1 MHFAGLIFWPGTACC
16 RPFCSRLPLHFLIKR
31 FCSLNCNYP
40 MGGGQ
45 PTPGNLKPHIISII
59 ILRYIEFWRWIRD
72 VPPSYTHQTGYKTA
86 FIMCEP
92 FVPSA
97 MVPVPKNVLRRTCSE
112 MRGKHRFQK
121 IDHLCWGAFKI
132 VNIHPNVLDGT
143 CLTFDS

>member
-1 MHFAGLIFWPGTACC
+1 MHFAGQIFWPGTACC

-40 MGGGQ
+40 MGGATHPRQ
-45 PTPGNLKPHIISII
+45 CKTPYSFD
-59 ILRYIEFWRWIRD
+59 YYFEFWRWIMD
-72 VPPSYTHQTGYKTA
+72 VPPCYTHQTGYKTA

-112 MRGKHRFQK
+112 MRGKQRFQK

-143 CLTFDS
+143 CLTFDF